1 MRKNAVKLYYFDD
14 IARIRKTQNMSD
26 VLCGKRYENGLYFYG
41 AAGGA
46 VCAQL
51 AVRAAEDS
59 ASAIFVSAASLTA
72 VKTAVNSV
80 V

>member
-1 MRKNAVKLYYFDD
+1 
-14 IARIRKTQNMSD
+14 MSD

-51 AVRAAEDS
+51 VVRAAEDVALS
-59 ASAIFVSAASLTA
+59 FGDFVSAASRTAVTTA
-72 VKTAVNSV
+72 VKSV
-80 V
+80 A